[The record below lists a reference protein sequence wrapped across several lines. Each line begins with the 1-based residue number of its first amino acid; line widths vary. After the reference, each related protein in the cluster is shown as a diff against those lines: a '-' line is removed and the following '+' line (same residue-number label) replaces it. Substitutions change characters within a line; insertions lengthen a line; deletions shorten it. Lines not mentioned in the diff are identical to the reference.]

1 MDPAMQAHLMM
12 MMASQQLIA
21 DAQRQRVQ
29 HQEEELK
36 RQQAMDA
43 MAKELEQDTVIRPN
57 FDRFDKSNSTGG
69 SDGTITAEECVGT
82 LGCTA
87 AFWLDVSLS
96 LTPFSPLST
105 LFHMAGSGR
114 PLTRAFT
121 ALPVGTSLRSP
132 MRA

>member
-29 HQEEELK
+29 HQEEELM

-57 FDRFDKSNSTGG
+57 FDRFDKANSTGG

-82 LGCTA
+82 LGCTSG
-87 AFWLDVSLS
+87 WTSLS
-96 LTPFSPLST
+96 LSHTLLTLST
-105 LFHMAGSGR
+105 LLHMAGSGR